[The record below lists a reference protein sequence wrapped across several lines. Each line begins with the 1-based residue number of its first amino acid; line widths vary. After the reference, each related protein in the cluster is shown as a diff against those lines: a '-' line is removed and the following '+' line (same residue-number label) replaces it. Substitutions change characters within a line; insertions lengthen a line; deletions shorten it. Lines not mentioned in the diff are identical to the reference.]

1 MRFNHTVKYGG
12 VYYKAGEE
20 VPMERETKKPSA
32 PFASADKDEMPKVET
47 KKRGRPAKA
56 NKE

>member
-20 VPMERETKKPSA
+20 VPMEQRTEKPSA
-32 PFASADKDEMPKVET
+32 PFVSVDKDEIPKT
-47 KKRGRPAKA
+47 KKRGRPAK
-56 NKE
+56 KEQ

>member
-20 VPMERETKKPSA
+20 VPMEQETKKPSA
-32 PFASADKDEMPKVET
+32 PFVSADKDEMPKVET
-47 KKRGRPAKA
+47 KKRGRPAK
-56 NKE
+56 KEQ

>member
-20 VPMERETKKPSA
+20 VPMEQEKKPSA
-32 PFASADKDEMPKVET
+32 PSLSEEFPKET
-47 KKRGRPAKA
+47 TKRRGRQPKQVR
-56 NKE
+56 ED

>member
-20 VPMERETKKPSA
+20 VPMEQETKKPSA
-32 PFASADKDEMPKVET
+32 PFVSAEKEVVPKET
-47 KKRGRPAKA
+47 KKRGRPAK
-56 NKE
+56 KEQ